1 MTLAVLF
8 VAAALWQEP
17 PAAPPSAEARNTD
30 DIAWVRRPMPEFPER
45 AAQARVWEGEV
56 RLRCTLTPAGR
67 FADCEVIG
75 ESASGVGF
83 GPAALSAMRSARFE
97 PVASG
102 PQPGTAYEAMLRFY
116 LPPALR
122 RR

>member
-1 MTLAVLF
+1 
-8 VAAALWQEP
+8 
-17 PAAPPSAEARNTD
+17 
-30 DIAWVRRPMPEFPER
+30 MPEFPQR
-45 AAQARVWEGEV
+45 AVQARVGEGQV

-67 FADCEVIG
+67 FADCEVTS

-97 PVASG
+97 PVAGG
-102 PQPGTAYEAMLRFY
+102 PQPGDAYEAMLRFY
-116 LPPALR
+116 APPELR